1 MGRKKLS
8 WGPVHSSPSYASKDS
23 SNPYSSSPPPY
34 HPNLLNQQLE
44 LNESVRTRLQEIF
57 RGLHTRVPGGFQAE
71 WLVDLLVDRHNGE
84 ALSEIRRSLDAL
96 GHESP
101 YFREI
106 QCDFQTLRNDGV
118 TEAQLRKEWQGR
130 G

>member
-44 LNESVRTRLQEIF
+44 LNESVV
-57 RGLHTRVPGGFQAE
+57 GLFPLLEFANFLSFLLADDLGEFLCRSTFFLSLSLSLLAE
-71 WLVDLLVDRHNGE
+71 TARLVDVITFVSLRPRLFNRHLLSKPF
-84 ALSEIRRSLDAL
+84 A
-96 GHESP
+96 
-101 YFREI
+101 F
-106 QCDFQTLRNDGV
+106 C
-118 TEAQLRKEWQGR
+118 
-130 G
+130 